1 MDNSILQNY
10 FLPIVISFL
19 ILENFAVGVFIE
31 NRFSS
36 NENFWIVFFL
46 YVHLEAF
53 VNHLSLT

>member
-19 ILENFAVGVFIE
+19 ILENFGALGVFIE

-36 NENFWIVFFL
+36 NEFFWIVFFV
-46 YVHLEAF
+46 YTRLEGF
-53 VNHLSLT
+53 LTN